1 MRELNRFEAI
11 LSTRDI
17 FFEYARRLSSGV
29 PSASNFQVP
38 RNEEVGAPPAK
49 DIKSASR
56 LEITDSILEDFKQ
69 FLRNKNIE
77 FADEDIQANVDFIK
91 RRIKQEVYTSS
102 FGLQEGYKVAVQ
114 GDTQVMKAL
123 DLLPEA
129 KRLMLAGRSTP
140 AARNPEVK

>member
-17 FFEYARRLSSGV
+17 FFEYARRLSSGQV

-114 GDTQVMKAL
+114 GDTQV
-123 DLLPEA
+123 